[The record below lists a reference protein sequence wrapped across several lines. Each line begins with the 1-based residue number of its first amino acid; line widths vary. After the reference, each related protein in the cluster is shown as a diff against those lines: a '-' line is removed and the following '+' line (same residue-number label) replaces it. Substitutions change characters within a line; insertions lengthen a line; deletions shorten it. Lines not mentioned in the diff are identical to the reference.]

1 MNAKKIW
8 TTCALSAL
16 AVLATASV
24 GSSLQLGGS
33 GSKQTSDSRSVEGQA
48 GTPLCFGDGTGADCE
63 GKVLS
68 DPGRGCENSLGLGG
82 ALLAGHGSTRLSQDN
97 LVLEASYIPLP
108 TTVLFLQSSG
118 LANGGKGYPFGDGV
132 MCLGGS
138 THLIAVQQPRD
149 FWMATYPKFGDT
161 PISLNGK
168 VSMHQ
173 PTQYYQVM
181 YRDPGI
187 RGKEKHFN
195 LTNAYQVVWG
205 L

>member
-24 GSSLQLGGS
+24 GSSLQLRGP
-33 GSKQTSDSRSVEGQA
+33 GSKQTTDAGSILAET
-48 GTPLCFGDGTGADCE
+48 GTPLCFGDGTGSVCG
-63 GKVLS
+63 GKITG

-82 ALLAGHGSTRLSQDN
+82 ARLAGRGSARLSQDN

-108 TTVLFLQSSG
+108 TTVLFLQSDAM
-118 LANGGKGYPFGDGV
+118 ANGGKGYPFGDGV
-132 MCLGGS
+132 MCLQG
-138 THLIAVQQPRD
+138 TTRLLAVQQPRD
-149 FWMATYPKFGDT
+149 FWMAVYPKPGD
-161 PISLNGK
+161 PPLSLAGK
-168 VSMHQ
+168 VNMHQ

-181 YRDPGI
+181 YRDSVPT
-187 RGKEKHFN
+187 RGHHFN
-195 LTNAYQVVWG
+195 LTNALEVVWG